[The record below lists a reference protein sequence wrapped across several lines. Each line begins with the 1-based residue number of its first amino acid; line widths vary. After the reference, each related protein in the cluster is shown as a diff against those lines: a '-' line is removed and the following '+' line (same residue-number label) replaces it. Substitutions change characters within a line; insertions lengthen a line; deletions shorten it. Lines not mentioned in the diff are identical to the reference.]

1 MAYNPKKHHRRS
13 IRLKGYDY
21 AQAGLYFITLCAYQ
35 QKHLFG
41 RVINGKMYLNPL
53 GLIAQQE
60 WINTLNIRTNVKL
73 GASIVMPNHFH
84 AIIHIETAAVQTEN
98 IGAFRSPSH
107 TIGAIIRGYKGATTK
122 KIKELI
128 RGQLDAGE
136 SSSSTGELLF
146 APANKTLLDR
156 TDTDDNPSTGEL
168 LFAPTTY
175 GYTANIGIPLSSI
188 DLSRSIWQRDY
199 YDHIIRDERAYQN
212 ISNYII
218 NNPQKWA
225 KDKFFKS

>member
-41 RVINGKMYLNPL
+41 RVINGKMYLNTL

-107 TIGAIIRGYKGATTK
+107 TVGAIIRGYKGATTK

-146 APANKTLLDR
+146 AP
-156 TDTDDNPSTGEL
+156 TDTDDNLGTGGLLST
-168 LFAPTTY
+168 PTTY
-175 GYTANIGIPLSSI
+175 GYTPNIGIPLSSI

-225 KDKFFKS
+225 KDKFFRS

>member
-41 RVINGKMYLNPL
+41 KVINGNMHLNAI

-60 WINTLNIRTNVKL
+60 WTNTLNIRSNVKL
-73 GASIVMPNHFH
+73 GAYIIMPNHFH
-84 AIIHIETAAVQTEN
+84 AVIHIETAAVQTEN

-128 RGQLDAGE
+128 RHQLEAE
-136 SSSSTGELLF
+136 ANSTGELIF
-146 APANKTLLDR
+146 AP
-156 TDTDDNPSTGEL
+156 TDTDNLDTGESQ
-168 LFAPTTY
+168 FAPTD
-175 GYTANIGIPLSSI
+175 IGIPLSSI
-188 DLSRSIWQRDY
+188 DLSKSIWQRDY

-218 NNPQKWA
+218 NNPKKWD
-225 KDKFFKS
+225 KDKFFKQ